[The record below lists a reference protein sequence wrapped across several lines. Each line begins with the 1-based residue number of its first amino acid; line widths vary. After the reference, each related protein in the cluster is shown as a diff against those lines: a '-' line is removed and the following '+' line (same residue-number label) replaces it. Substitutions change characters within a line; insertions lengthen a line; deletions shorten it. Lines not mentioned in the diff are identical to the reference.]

1 MEIDSSAPG
10 PEGGLE
16 FRMDVGRM
24 SHHKVEDEV
33 ASWIRWQ
40 RFVGHKWGRDRSEYS
55 LGRDVWHM

>member
-1 MEIDSSAPG
+1 MVDAWIWRVAVPNYLSTHVEIDSSAPG

-33 ASWIRWQ
+33 AS
-40 RFVGHKWGRDRSEYS
+40 
-55 LGRDVWHM
+55 